1 LLTSALA
8 VLCTRGYS
16 LLTSGYS
23 IGEIAKATMEV
34 EKIKKE
40 RADSLRSAGY
50 SNPWEMLS
58 GAVETTGAALKRVD
72 VLGVG
77 TAAGVVVGAGVVA
90 GTVAG
95 NAVGMGVFKTV
106 QGVTAVVGVGADF
119 TAQTGRMLVGG
130 VQASSRKVT
139 DVATG
144 VATGVAGAS
153 MAVAKPVVGVGN
165 TLVVKPVTKVV
176 TTTGKVITTGGK
188 AITTGVTTTGKA
200 IGTGITTTGR
210 AVGTGITT
218 TGRAVGTGITSTGRA
233 IGTVV
238 STTGSVVT
246 TTGRAVGS
254 IVTLGA
260 ISWGSPAKD
269 VSPKNSPSQDN
280 PKQLKRPTSINNSMS
295 TLTGISTPQSQ

>member
-1 LLTSALA
+1 
-8 VLCTRGYS
+8 
-16 LLTSGYS
+16 
-23 IGEIAKATMEV
+23 MEV
-34 EKIKKE
+34 EKTKKE
-40 RADSLRSAGY
+40 RADSLRSVGY
-50 SNPWEMLS
+50 TNPWEMLS

-77 TAAGVVVGAGVVA
+77 GVVVGAGVVA
-90 GTVAG
+90 GTA
-95 NAVGMGVFKTV
+95 AF
-106 QGVTAVVGVGADF
+106 QGVNAVVGVGADF
-119 TAQTGRMLVGG
+119 TVQTGRMLVGG
-130 VQASSRKVT
+130 VQASSRAVT
-139 DVATG
+139 DV
-144 VATGVAGAS
+144 S
-153 MAVAKPVVGVGN
+153 MAVAKPVVGAGN
-165 TLVVKPVTKVV
+165 TLVVKPVTKVVTTTGKVITTGVTTTGKAITTGV

-210 AVGTGITT
+210 AVGSGITTTGRAVGSGITT
-218 TGRAVGTGITSTGRA
+218 TGRAVGTGISTTGRA

-238 STTGSVVT
+238 TTTGTVVS

-260 ISWGSPAKD
+260 ISWGNPAKE